1 MGHQLT
7 IVIYQKMYAVCRLEP
22 EAAVPAWAEG
32 REFVSITRTA
42 AELSIVCQQDS
53 LPADVHAEKNRRLM
67 RIEGKLGFELTGV
80 LASVTAP
87 LSKAELSIFAVS
99 TYDTDYLLIADEDL
113 QKAAEMLEAAGHT
126 IRQSR

>member
-1 MGHQLT
+1 MSHQLT
-7 IVIYQKMYAVCRLEP
+7 IVIYEKMYAVCQLQP
-22 EAAVPAWAEG
+22 DATVPTWAG
-32 REFVSITRTA
+32 GPEFVSITRTA
-42 AELSIVCQQDS
+42 AELSIVCQQDK
-53 LPADVHAEKNRRLM
+53 LPGDVRAEKNRRLM

-87 LSKAELSIFAVS
+87 LSKAELSIFAMS

>member
-1 MGHQLT
+1 MSHQLT
-7 IVIYQKMYAVCRLEP
+7 IVIYEKMYAVCRLEP
-22 EAAVPAWAEG
+22 QAAVPAWAEG
-32 REFVSITRTA
+32 PEFVSVTRTA
-42 AELSIVCQQDS
+42 AELSIVCQQDK
-53 LPADVHAEKNRRLM
+53 LPGDVRAEKNRRLM

-87 LSKAELSIFAVS
+87 LSKAELSIFAIS

>member
-1 MGHQLT
+1 MSHQLT
-7 IVIYQKMYAVCRLEP
+7 IVIYPKMYAVCQLGRD
-22 EAAVPAWAEG
+22 AAVPTWAKG
-32 REFVSITRTA
+32 PEFVSITRTP
-42 AELSIVCQQDS
+42 AELSIVCQQDL
-53 LPADVHAEKNRRLM
+53 LPGDVRAEKNRRLM

-87 LSKAELSIFAVS
+87 LSKAELSIFAMS

-113 QKAAEMLEAAGHT
+113 QKATEMLEAAGHT

>member
-1 MGHQLT
+1 MSHQLT

-22 EAAVPAWAEG
+22 DAAVPAWAEG
-32 REFVSITRTA
+32 PEFVSITRTA
-42 AELSIVCQQDS
+42 AELSIVCQQDK
-53 LPADVHAEKNRRLM
+53 LPEDVRAEKNRRLM

-87 LSKAELSIFAVS
+87 LSKAELSIFAMS

-113 QKAAEMLEAAGHT
+113 QKASEMLEAAGHT

>member
-1 MGHQLT
+1 MSHQLT

-32 REFVSITRTA
+32 PEFVSITRTA
-42 AELSIVCQQDS
+42 AELSIVCQQHK
-53 LPADVHAEKNRRLM
+53 LPGNVRAEKNRRLM

-87 LSKAELSIFAVS
+87 LSKAELSIFAMS

-113 QKAAEMLEAAGHT
+113 HKAAAMLEAAGHT
-126 IRQSR
+126 IRPSR

>member
-1 MGHQLT
+1 MSHQLT
-7 IVIYQKMYAVCRLEP
+7 IVVYQKMYAVCRLEP
-22 EAAVPAWAEG
+22 QAVIPAWADG
-32 REFVSITRTA
+32 AEFVSVTRTA
-42 AELSIVCQQDS
+42 AELSIVCQQDK
-53 LPADVHAEKNRRLM
+53 LPGDVRAEKNRRLM

-87 LSKAELSIFAVS
+87 LSKAELSIFAMS

>member
-1 MGHQLT
+1 MSHQLT
-7 IVIYQKMYAVCRLEP
+7 IVIYEKMYAVCQLQP
-22 EAAVPAWAEG
+22 DATVPTWAEG
-32 REFVSITRTA
+32 PEFVSITRTA
-42 AELSIVCQQDS
+42 AELSIVCQQGL
-53 LPADVHAEKNRRLM
+53 LPGDVRAEKNRRLM

-87 LSKAELSIFAVS
+87 LSKAELSIFTMS

-113 QKAAEMLEAAGHT
+113 QKATEMLEAAGHT

>member
-1 MGHQLT
+1 MSHQLT
-7 IVIYQKMYAVCRLEP
+7 IVIYPKMYAVCQLGRD
-22 EAAVPAWAEG
+22 ATVPTWAEG
-32 REFVSITRTA
+32 PEFVSITRTP
-42 AELSIVCQQDS
+42 AELSIVCQQDL
-53 LPADVHAEKNRRLM
+53 LPGDVRAEKNRRLM

-87 LSKAELSIFAVS
+87 LSKAELSIFAMS

-113 QKAAEMLEAAGHT
+113 QKATEMLEAAGHT

>member
-1 MGHQLT
+1 MSHQLT
-7 IVIYQKMYAVCRLEP
+7 IVIYEKMYAVCQLQP
-22 EAAVPAWAEG
+22 GATFPTWAEG
-32 REFVSITRTA
+32 PEFVSITRTA
-42 AELSIVCQQDS
+42 AELSIVCQQDM
-53 LPADVHAEKNRRLM
+53 LPGDVRAEKNRRLM

-87 LSKAELSIFAVS
+87 LSKAELSIFAIS

-113 QKAAEMLEAAGHT
+113 QKATETLEAAGHT